1 MDFSE
6 VKKEVQTKTEKTA
19 DRLKEELASIRA
31 GRANPSLLDRIT
43 VEAYGQ
49 QTPLNQVA
57 GITAPEARLLT
68 IQPWDASLIPA
79 IEKEILKSDLGL
91 NPSND
96 GKLIRLAIPALTEE
110 RRKEMIKVVG
120 KDAEQS
126 KVAIRN
132 VRRDAIDLIK
142 KAEKNKEISEDDQKD
157 YEEEI
162 QKIIDA
168 AVKNIDAIAK
178 AKEDELLEI

>member
-1 MDFSE
+1 MEFNE
-6 VKKEVQTKTEKTA
+6 IKKDIRGKSQKTIE
-19 DRLKEELASIRA
+19 RLKEDLASVRA
-31 GRANPSLLDRIT
+31 GRANPSLLDRIS

-57 GITAPEARLLT
+57 GITAPEARMLT
-68 IQPWDASLIPA
+68 IQPWDPSLIPA
-79 IEKEILKSDLGL
+79 IEKEIQKSDLGL

-96 GKLIRLAIPALTEE
+96 GKLIRLVIPALTEE
-110 RRKEMIKVVG
+110 RRRDLIKVVG

-132 VRRDAIDLIK
+132 VRREAIDIIK
-142 KAEKNKEISEDDQKD
+142 KAEKAKEISEDELKA

-162 QKIIDA
+162 QKIVD
-168 AVKNIDAIAK
+168 DAIKEIDSIAK
-178 AKEDELLEI
+178 SKEDELLEI

>member
-1 MDFSE
+1 
-6 VKKEVQTKTEKTA
+6 
-19 DRLKEELASIRA
+19 
-31 GRANPSLLDRIT
+31 
-43 VEAYGQ
+43 
-49 QTPLNQVA
+49 
-57 GITAPEARLLT
+57 
-68 IQPWDASLIPA
+68 
-79 IEKEILKSDLGL
+79 
-91 NPSND
+91 
-96 GKLIRLAIPALTEE
+96 
-110 RRKEMIKVVG
+110 MIKVVG

>member
-1 MDFSE
+1 MEFND
-6 VKKEVQTKTEKTA
+6 VKNDIRTKTNKTM
-19 DRLKEELASIRA
+19 DRLKEDLAAVRA
-31 GRANPSLLDRIT
+31 GKANPSILDRIT

-49 QTPLNQVA
+49 RTPLNQVA

-110 RRKEMIKVVG
+110 RRRELIKVVG

-126 KVAIRN
+126 KVAVRN
-132 VRRDAIDLIK
+132 IRRDAIDSVK
-142 KAEKNKEISEDDQKD
+142 KAEKNKEISEDELKT

-162 QKIIDA
+162 QKLIDQA
-168 AVKNIDAIAK
+168 IKEIDAIAK
-178 AKEDELLEI
+178 SKEDELLEI

>member
-1 MDFSE
+1 MEFND
-6 VKKEVQTKTEKTA
+6 VKQEIRTKTQKTV
-19 DRLKEELASIRA
+19 DRLIEDLGSIRA

-126 KVAIRN
+126 KVAVRN
-132 VRRDAIDLIK
+132 IRRDAIDIIK
-142 KAEKNKEISEDDQKD
+142 KAEKNKEISEDELKV
-157 YEEEI
+157 YEEEV
-162 QKIIDA
+162 QKLIDA
-168 AVKNIDAIAK
+168 AIKDIDEVAK

>member
-1 MDFSE
+1 MEFND
-6 VKKEVQTKTEKTA
+6 VKQEIRTKTQKTV
-19 DRLKEELASIRA
+19 DRLKEDLGSIRA

-126 KVAIRN
+126 KVAVRN
-132 VRRDAIDLIK
+132 IRRDAIDIIK
-142 KAEKNKEISEDDQKD
+142 KAEKNKEISEDELKV
-157 YEEEI
+157 YEEEV
-162 QKIIDA
+162 QKQIDA
-168 AVKNIDAIAK
+168 AIKDIDTVAK